1 MVKSNHEVW
10 MKKKKK
16 YYLMNEAAK
25 IYVLSF
31 CVINEEE
38 HLAENKYYLLSKVEQ
53 CSNLNLLILILGKH
67 LRSKRKTIK
76 EPKS

>member
-1 MVKSNHEVW
+1 MDEKI
-10 MKKKKK
+10 K

-38 HLAENKYYLLSKVEQ
+38 YLAENKYYLLNKVEQ
-53 CSNLNLLILILGKH
+53 CKNLNLLILILGKH

-76 EPKS
+76 EPKSKTKKSI